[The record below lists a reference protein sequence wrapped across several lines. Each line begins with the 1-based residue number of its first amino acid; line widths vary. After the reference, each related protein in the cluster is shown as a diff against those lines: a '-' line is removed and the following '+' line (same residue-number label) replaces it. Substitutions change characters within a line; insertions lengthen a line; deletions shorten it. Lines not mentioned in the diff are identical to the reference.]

1 MASSNARRQL
11 FISLA
16 VLAICAGIGFG
27 LTKLSKPPEEEKQ
40 ITTIPLV
47 ESRVLA
53 TESVRFSIN
62 SQGVVHPAIETTLV
76 TQVSG
81 LITEVAPVFVS
92 GGVFQKGDLLV
103 RIDDS
108 DYRVA
113 VRQAEASLAASEA
126 RLTEETARSKAEK
139 QSWLRSGRKLEDAPE
154 LLLREPYVAEARAQV
169 KAAGAQLDKALRDL
183 ERTVIRAPYDGM
195 VRERMV
201 NLGQF
206 LGTGAQ
212 LGMVFSVGS
221 SEVRLPLKPADLAF
235 IDLPAAGRQVSSD
248 IQVSLSQSL
257 GGQTVTWE
265 ADLVRVEGTVD
276 EKSRMHYVV
285 ARVTDPYAL
294 NPAKGNDSQN
304 PEPLKAG
311 SFVTARL
318 QGGEVEG
325 LFQIPRRA
333 VYADG
338 KVMVID
344 DNNSL
349 RYRTIQPVYAD
360 ENKVYVSHGLIAGE
374 RLCLTPLT
382 NPVEG
387 MKVRLSSNATK
398 SINNNG

>member
-27 LTKLSKPPEEEKQ
+27 LTRLTNPPEEEKKN
-40 ITTIPLV
+40 TTVPLV

-53 TESVRFSIN
+53 AESVQFSIN

-81 LITEVAPVFVS
+81 VITEVAPVFVS

-113 VRQAEASLAASEA
+113 MRQAEAALAASEA
-126 RLTEETARSKAEK
+126 RLTEEEARSKAEK
-139 QSWLRSGRKLEDAPE
+139 QSWLRSGRQLEDAPE

-169 KAAGAQLDKALRDL
+169 KAAGAQLDKARRDL

-195 VRERMV
+195 VRERLV

-212 LGMVFSVGS
+212 LGMVFSVES

-235 IDLPAAGRQVSSD
+235 IDLPAAGQRVSSD
-248 IQVSLSQSL
+248 IQVTLNQSL
-257 GGQTVTWE
+257 GGQTVSWSAE
-265 ADLVRVEGTVD
+265 LARVEGTVD
-276 EKSRMHYVV
+276 ERSRMHYVV
-285 ARVTDPYAL
+285 VRVADPYRLHRAS
-294 NPAKGNDSQN
+294 GSESQN
-304 PEPLKAG
+304 TEALKAG
-311 SFVTARL
+311 SFVTAKL
-318 QGGEVEG
+318 QGGEIDG
-325 LFQIPRRA
+325 LFRIPRSA

-338 KVMVID
+338 KILVID
-344 DNNSL
+344 NNSSL
-349 RYRTIQPVYAD
+349 RYRQIQPVYAD
-360 ENKVYVSHGLIAGE
+360 ENKVYVADGLVAGE

-387 MKVRLSSNATK
+387 MKVRLSSA
-398 SINNNG
+398 SAEPLSNG